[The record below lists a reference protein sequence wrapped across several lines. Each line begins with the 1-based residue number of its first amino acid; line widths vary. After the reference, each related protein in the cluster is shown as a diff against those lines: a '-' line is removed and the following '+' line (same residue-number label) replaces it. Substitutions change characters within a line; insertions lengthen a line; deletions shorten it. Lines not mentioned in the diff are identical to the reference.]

1 MKIRYSLDKESHF
14 RFTKPEMNFFEL

>member
-14 RFTKPEMNFFEL
+14 RFTRHEMNFFEL